1 MNYGCLLT
9 LTNDDTDRFFRVL
22 LGEGEDNAAV
32 IEDIRAA
39 SRIRQIEARSMI
51 ITQDSSDN
59 DVFCLLNGEA
69 KAVLY
74 SDDGHE
80 IWLDDFQPGD
90 FFGEMAVLTGEQRS
104 SSVVAKTKATV
115 AVFRAED
122 FLKLMRRHGAFSIAV
137 ARWLAERVRHTTQR
151 MFELSALSVTGRVYA
166 ELLRG
171 AQPVEAEENVKRV
184 IRPAPS
190 MTELAHQ
197 VNSTRESVS
206 RTINDLERKGLIA
219 RRDDTIVIF
228 APTELV
234 VQSSGR

>member
-1 MNYGCLLT
+1 M
-9 LTNDDTDRFFRVL
+9 NDDTDRLFRTL
-22 LGEGEDNAAV
+22 LGEGEDVVAV

-39 SRIRQIEARSMI
+39 SRTVQIESRSLI
-51 ITQDSSDN
+51 ITQDNSDN
-59 DVFCLLNGEA
+59 DVFYLLEGKA

-74 SDDGHE
+74 SEEGHE

-90 FFGEMAVLTGEQRS
+90 FFGEIAVLTGEQRS

-122 FLKLMRRHGAFSIAV
+122 FLGLMQRHSTFSIAV

-171 AQPVEAEENVKRV
+171 ARSAALIDGIERT

-190 MTELAHQ
+190 ITELAHQ

-206 RTINDLERKGLIA
+206 RTINDLERRGLIA
-219 RRDDTIVIF
+219 RRDDAIIIF
-228 APTELV
+228 TPAELA
-234 VQSSGR
+234 VQS

>member
-1 MNYGCLLT
+1 MNQGCLLT
-9 LTNDDTDRFFRVL
+9 LMNDNTDRFFRAL
-22 LGEGEDNAAV
+22 LGESEDNVAV
-32 IEDIRAA
+32 VEDIRAA
-39 SRIRQIEARSMI
+39 SKIRQIKARSMI

-59 DVFCLLNGEA
+59 DIFCLLNGKV

-74 SDDGHE
+74 SGEGHE

-90 FFGEMAVLTGEQRS
+90 FFGEMAVLTGERRS
-104 SSVVAKTKATV
+104 SSVVAQTKVTV

-166 ELLRG
+166 ELMRG
-171 AQPVEAEENVKRV
+171 AQPVEAGNNAERV

-190 MTELAHQ
+190 MVELARQ

-206 RTINDLERKGLIA
+206 RTINDLERRGLIV
-219 RRDDTIVIF
+219 RRDDSIVIF
-228 APTELV
+228 TPAKLA
-234 VQSSGR
+234 VQSSSQ